1 MSAPATDRLAATAAA
16 SGRLDTGPRPGLSQ
30 AERLGAVMGHH
41 LLVYRRTWK
50 GSIINRF
57 LSPLFFLLSMGL
69 GLGTLV
75 DDGAGGVDGVPYLQF
90 VVPGIIAVQAMW
102 LSFGESTYAV
112 FGYIRWNQMYA
123 AMLSTPLRVIE
134 VLGGHLAVVGVH
146 LVVATTIFVGVA
158 SLFGAFASWWV
169 LLTIPVGLLTG
180 LAFAVPTFALSAT
193 LDNDNGFSLLYRF
206 VVTPLML
213 FSGTFFPV
221 EQLPS
226 VLRPIAWGTPLWH
239 GVELSRDA
247 ATGTPPGWLGV
258 AHLGVLLLYIGG
270 GWVLA
275 HRQFSRRLVS

>member
-1 MSAPATDRLAATAAA
+1 MSAPATDRLAATAPA

-112 FGYIRWNQMYA
+112 FGYIRWNQM
-123 AMLSTPLRVIE
+123 
-134 VLGGHLAVVGVH
+134 
-146 LVVATTIFVGVA
+146 
-158 SLFGAFASWWV
+158 
-169 LLTIPVGLLTG
+169 
-180 LAFAVPTFALSAT
+180 
-193 LDNDNGFSLLYRF
+193 
-206 VVTPLML
+206 
-213 FSGTFFPV
+213 
-221 EQLPS
+221 
-226 VLRPIAWGTPLWH
+226 
-239 GVELSRDA
+239 
-247 ATGTPPGWLGV
+247 
-258 AHLGVLLLYIGG
+258 
-270 GWVLA
+270 
-275 HRQFSRRLVS
+275 